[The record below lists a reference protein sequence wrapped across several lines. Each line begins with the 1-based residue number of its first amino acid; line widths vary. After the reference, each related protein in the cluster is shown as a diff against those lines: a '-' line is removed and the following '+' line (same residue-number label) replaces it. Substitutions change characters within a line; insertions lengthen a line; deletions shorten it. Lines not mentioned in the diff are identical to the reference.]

1 MHDKDIWAN
10 APEDATH
17 LLPKQPRLGW
27 VDCWYKKNSEGC
39 WMIINSY
46 RLMCDPKTEWK
57 LDLDLDNRELI
68 ESLLVPRPATFSLE
82 DSVEVRCNGW
92 GDWEIGTLKYQSD
105 EYVIVLHEDG
115 EQIYV
120 PYQSGF
126 EMRTPMSEEDKLRQ
140 KVISEMEKVLNIH
153 TDTISDD
160 DIELVCKV
168 LYDEWYS
175 KLDNEGY
182 K

>member
-1 MHDKDIWAN
+1 MHDKDIWTE

-17 LLPKQPRLGW
+17 FLPKQPHLGW
-27 VDCWYKKNSEGC
+27 NECWYKKVKSDWWALGC
-39 WMIINSY
+39 
-46 RLMCDPKTEWK
+46 
-57 LDLDLDNRELI
+57 
-68 ESLLVPRPATFSLE
+68 ESARIGCIDWLVDDWNVDVFEPLLVRRPIHFIPE
-82 DSVEVRCNGW
+82 DTVEVRCNGW
-92 GDWEIGTLKYQSD
+92 SDWQIGTLKYKSD

-126 EMRTPMSEEDKLRQ
+126 EMRAPMSEEDKQRH
-140 KVISEMEKVLNIH
+140 KVISEMEKVLSIH
-153 TDTISDD
+153 ADTISDE

-175 KLDNEGY
+175 KLDNKGD